1 MAVSNGA
8 YTRTQLGPE
17 DDRLIPRF
25 FTKSVQDEIASERA
39 GRPIFRDREEV
50 ELLIPGNPYNIPCYV
65 VTNEHRNRW
74 PKQYETFLAGKEMA
88 KEGTPLEEWKSI
100 SRAQM
105 MEMKSLNIFTVEQ
118 AANID
123 DNACQRIGMGG
134 RRIRELA
141 KAFLDEAEAEA
152 IVSRAMADSERKDL
166 EIASLN
172 HKVEELSEL
181 LNRLH
186 GQMQD
191 LRNAPSAL
199 ATHIPG
205 MGDPVEMAKRNPVP
219 DDTSALDSI
228 GQRRRGRP
236 PLPRDAQGNPVRES
250 A

>member
-8 YTRTQLGPE
+8 YTRTNLGPE
-17 DDRLIPRF
+17 DERLLPRF
-25 FTKSVQDEIASERA
+25 FTNSVLDPIASERA

-65 VTNEHRNRW
+65 VTDEHRNRW
-74 PKQYETFLAGKEMA
+74 PKQYEAYRAGKEMA
-88 KEGTPLEEWKSI
+88 TTGTPLEEWSI
-100 SRAQM
+100 LRRSQVLELKA
-105 MEMKSLNIFTVEQ
+105 LNIFTVEQ

-134 RRIRELA
+134 VRIRELA
-141 KAFLDEAEAEA
+141 KAYLDEAAAAA
-152 IVSRAMADSERKDL
+152 ILSKATADSERKDL

-191 LRNAPSAL
+191 LRDAPSAL

-219 DDTSALDSI
+219 DDTSSLDSI

-250 A
+250 V